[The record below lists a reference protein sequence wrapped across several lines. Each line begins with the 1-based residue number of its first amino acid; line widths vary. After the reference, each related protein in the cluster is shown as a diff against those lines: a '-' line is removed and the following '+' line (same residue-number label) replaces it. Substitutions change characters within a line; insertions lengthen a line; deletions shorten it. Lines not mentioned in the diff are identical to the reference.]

1 MSQNSTEVRP
11 EKKRP
16 QVGPTGSGAKTILI
30 LRMQSPTGKGLETR
44 DPERVF
50 KFDKDRIVIGSVV
63 SADVR
68 VTGEGIS
75 PIHAVLEV
83 RKNQAGADNS
93 EGAAGFIFDLASLSG
108 VFVNGKK
115 VLAQALQSQDKITIG
130 RYHFKYSIEILE
142 EGAAKKRDRSGT
154 RETEGRLLFIDP
166 KEDLQPLLL
175 QDDREIEEIFDFRP
189 TSKLALEVVM
199 SWYGSIL
206 AVEHFVNEK
215 RVTIGN
221 SPNSNF
227 SIPPL
232 LSSAQFPVVSKN
244 GGDGFVLNLDAQ
256 MKGVIQ
262 QNGELSSITEARSHA
277 VRGANGYEVPLGNQ
291 DFAKITIG
299 EIDFYFSYTSAP
311 PRLKR
316 RRLLEKDPFFTKV
329 FSVSMLM
336 TVALLYTL
344 SKVQLPQAVDV
355 EQMPE
360 RIATILYQP
369 EKFMKVPEVPK
380 PKPTPKAPE
389 PVPTAQV
396 EPPKSEPKAVTK
408 VNLDHKTADAKKPIP
423 KVMAVQ
429 NPSAPKATQPVKP
442 TPPQAKPALQN
453 RAAPKA
459 EAKEGEGARA
469 KGAEGSRGE
478 PNQKRAPVKSTELS
492 RPSPNGGTKGAK
504 AESQVEVNEDGNVDL
519 LKGAGGRI
527 QNILGSSSAN
537 LGDGGS
543 QAKGFG
549 NFSSAGNGGL
559 ALSGSGRGGGGTAD
573 TTLGGLGQK
582 GRGMGR
588 VGTGMGAAG
597 HGSGIVGAHSRV
609 ELRSDGPEE
618 AVVMGSIDQDAVSR
632 ALDAHRD
639 EFRLCYEREINAE
652 NPSLSGKVGV
662 KFVIGAS
669 GHVSHAGVESSA
681 LNNPNAEN
689 CILKVIKRIQ
699 FPVPQGGGI
708 VEVSKTFTFAAIH

>member
-1 MSQNSTEVRP
+1 MM
-11 EKKRP
+11 
-16 QVGPTGSGAKTILI
+16 IFHL
-30 LRMQSPTGKGLETR
+30 
-44 DPERVF
+44 
-50 KFDKDRIVIGSVV
+50 KF
-63 SADVR
+63 
-68 VTGEGIS
+68 
-75 PIHAVLEV
+75 
-83 RKNQAGADNS
+83 
-93 EGAAGFIFDLASLSG
+93 FD
-108 VFVNGKK
+108 
-115 VLAQALQSQDKITIG
+115 
-130 RYHFKYSIEILE
+130 
-142 EGAAKKRDRSGT
+142 
-154 RETEGRLLFIDP
+154 
-166 KEDLQPLLL
+166 QPLLL

-189 TSKLALEVVM
+189 TSQLALEVVM

-206 AVEHFVNEK
+206 AVEHFVHEK
-215 RVTIGN
+215 KVTIGN
-221 SPNSNF
+221 TPNNDF

-232 LSSAQFPVVSKN
+232 LSSAQFPMVVKN
-244 GGDGFVLNLDAQ
+244 RGEGFVLNLDSQ

-262 QNGELSSITEARSHA
+262 QNGDLSSVDQVRSHA
-277 VRGANGYEVPLGNQ
+277 IRGANGYEVPLGNH

-336 TVALLYTL
+336 TVALLFTL
-344 SKVQLPQAVDV
+344 FKVQLPQSVEV
-355 EQMPE
+355 EQVPE

-369 EKFMKVPEVPK
+369 EKFMKQPEVPK
-380 PKPTPKAPE
+380 PKPKEPA
-389 PVPTAQV
+389 PVPVAMQ
-396 EPPKSEPKAVTK
+396 EPPQPKQTEPKQVTK
-408 VNLDHKTADAKKPIP
+408 VNLDQKPVDLKKPVP
-423 KVMAVQ
+423 KVIAVQ
-429 NPSAPKATQPVKP
+429 KP
-442 TPPQAKPALQN
+442 TVPNQAKEPKLNPPQAKPALQN

-469 KGAEGSRGE
+469 KGKEGSRGE
-478 PNQKRAPVKSTELS
+478 LNKPKSAVKSTELS
-492 RPSPNGGTKGAK
+492 RPSPNGGAKGAN
-504 AESQVEVNEDGNVDL
+504 SDSEVNEDGNVDL

-527 QNILGSSSAN
+527 QNILGSSTAH
-537 LGDGGS
+537 LGEGGS

-549 NFSSAGNGGL
+549 NFSSAGSGGL
-559 ALSGSGRGGGGTAD
+559 ALSGSGQGGGGTAD

-597 HGSGIVGAHSRV
+597 NGSGIVGAHARV

-618 AVVMGSIDQDAVSR
+618 AVVMGSIDGDAVNR
-632 ALDAHRD
+632 ALAAHRD

-669 GHVSHAGVESSA
+669 GRSSQAGIESSA

-699 FPVPQGGGI
+699 FPMPQGGGI
-708 VEVSKTFTFAAIH
+708 VEVSKTFTFAAIR